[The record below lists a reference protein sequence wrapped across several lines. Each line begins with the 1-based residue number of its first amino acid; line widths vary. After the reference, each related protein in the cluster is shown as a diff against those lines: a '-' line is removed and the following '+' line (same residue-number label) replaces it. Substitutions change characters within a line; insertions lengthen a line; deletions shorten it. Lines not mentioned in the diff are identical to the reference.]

1 MTSRNAH
8 HPSSSLLAQNSAQ
21 LGAANN
27 QSLTSILSVSVEEAG
42 LTNIA
47 ECTLRNM
54 WAKAE
59 KLVST
64 DRHILKV
71 PWSKDPKARMV
82 KSLTSDQPHLVT
94 RNPKNMNLFC
104 CDKCCPMFKG
114 FSICSHM
121 IASAHDNGCLRSFLD
136 QLSGVCHPN
145 LTAIANHGMPVGV
158 GRKGG
163 VAKYKRKRKHP
174 TVETQSVCQCI
185 SDSQL
190 PAVAAA
196 TNTAN
201 GPCTSSTLRPSSS
214 QPPANPLDFNALL
227 STLHPVCSNTSATA
241 TSQGQVF
248 VGSSI
253 VNLAPAQVSLP
264 TVPSVSTTPLFS
276 SGFSSMHGQ
285 LDVAKKPFILRFK
298 NISDCQVTVE
308 QLPGVVPQHV
318 FQVVIQP
325 THPLILCSYTYI
337 FIHLYIL
344 SLFIHYIQPLIH
356 LYIHI
361 HY

>member
-1 MTSRNAH
+1 
-8 HPSSSLLAQNSAQ
+8 
-21 LGAANN
+21 
-27 QSLTSILSVSVEEAG
+27 
-42 LTNIA
+42 
-47 ECTLRNM
+47 
-54 WAKAE
+54 
-59 KLVST
+59 
-64 DRHILKV
+64 
-71 PWSKDPKARMV
+71 
-82 KSLTSDQPHLVT
+82 
-94 RNPKNMNLFC
+94 
-104 CDKCCPMFKG
+104 
-114 FSICSHM
+114 M

-174 TVETQSVCQCI
+174 TVETQSIRQCI